1 MTQAIK
7 VVPVWDQ
14 VRREGSAQRAPPLPQ
29 HPNVSSPL
37 NREAD
42 ADASS
47 GGGDGGGSTC
57 GGGGGC
63 GGVGGGG
70 VVATVGG
77 VDGGG
82 GGGGTR
88 SNLGEIVL

>member
-1 MTQAIK
+1 MGWRDAHNEASQL
-7 VVPVWDQ
+7 
-14 VRREGSAQRAPPLPQ
+14 PLQPKTG
-29 HPNVSSPL
+29 SPL
-37 NREAD
+37 YKQAD

-47 GGGDGGGSTC
+47 GGGGGGGGSTC

-82 GGGGTR
+82 GTR